1 MTLGRYIT
9 DSAGHKEIGD
19 FVGNAAKGRLEAVS
33 VLFRKP
39 GRLKW
44 MSLFAMLPP
53 MSGFNGLRV
62 LAFESR
68 RSKEI
73 AQLIANSGGV
83 PLVAPSTREVVENR
97 PALNQDELDLI
108 RGILERKF
116 DAVIFTTGVGSR
128 ALIEAAESVAPRE
141 QFLAALRETSIVVRG
156 PKPAAVMRELEI
168 PVALTAAE
176 PNTWREIVQVLDRNS
191 SVLPL
196 AGSRIAVQE
205 HGEPST
211 ELYAT
216 LRQRGAEIL
225 AARVYHWELPEDTG
239 PLKQALEALIHGE
252 VEVVLFTSRVQYFHA
267 AQIAQE
273 MGIENE
279 FHRALERAVIASIG
293 PVASE
298 ALRKAGVSVD
308 FEPSHPRMGFLI
320 KEVAERAAEL
330 LRQKPA
336 RA

>member
-1 MTLGRYIT
+1 
-9 DSAGHKEIGD
+9 
-19 FVGNAAKGRLEAVS
+19 
-33 VLFRKP
+33 
-39 GRLKW
+39 
-44 MSLFAMLPP
+44 

-62 LAFESR
+62 LSFESR

-97 PALNQDELDLI
+97 PAPKEDELQLI
-108 RGILERKF
+108 RGILDGKF

-128 ALIEAAESVAPRE
+128 ALIEAAEAVCPRRE
-141 QFLAALRETSIVVRG
+141 FLAALRQTAIIVRG
-156 PKPAAVMRELEI
+156 PKPAAVMRELEV
-168 PVALTAAE
+168 PVALTAPE
-176 PNTWREIVQVLDRNS
+176 PNTWREIVQVLDANP
-191 SVLPL
+191 SVVSLP
-196 AGSRIAVQE
+196 GSRIGVQE

-211 ELYAT
+211 ELYQT
-216 LRQRGAEIL
+216 LHQRGAEIS

-239 PLKQALEALIHGE
+239 PLRNALQALISGE
-252 VEVVLFTSRVQYFHA
+252 VDVLLFTSRVQYFHA
-267 AQIAQE
+267 RQMAQE
-273 MGIENE
+273 MGLEPQ
-279 FHRALERAVIASIG
+279 FHRALNHAVIASIG

-298 ALRKAGVSVD
+298 ALRKAGVEVD

-330 LRQKPA
+330 FEKKSA